1 MRHPKRWQDVEE
13 LLAAGISVW
22 TTLNVQ
28 HLESLNDVISQIT
41 NVAVKETL
49 PDTVLERANEIE
61 LIDLTPDKLIERLA
75 AGKVYLPA
83 QAERALAHFFQKGN
97 LVALRELSLRQAA
110 SRVQQDVDMAR
121 QERSAVAP
129 WLTSERLLVCVGP
142 SPTNVQIIRDE
153 AARTIARRRVVSRC
167 RGYRHRGSPLR

>member
-1 MRHPKRWQDVEE
+1 MPSDLTVTYRGAELREFDLDAVLVRRPAIVLVDELAHTNAPGMRHPKRWQDVEE

-28 HLESLNDVISQIT
+28 HIESLNDVISQIT

-49 PDTVLERANEIE
+49 PDTVLERAHEIE

-83 QAERALAHFFQKGN
+83 QAERPLRTFFKRATSSHFESCRYG
-97 LVALRELSLRQAA
+97 RRRAA
-110 SRVQQDVDMAR
+110 SNRM
-121 QERSAVAP
+121 SK
-129 WLTSERLLVCVGP
+129 WLAK
-142 SPTNVQIIRDE
+142 NVL
-153 AARTIARRRVVSRC
+153 
-167 RGYRHRGSPLR
+167 P